1 MMMSQPPNDLYYTQY
16 NPITAVL
23 LFQPTGP
30 TLIEKIPS
38 LIKGSNV
45 QTTTRE
51 ANWQALSASLGDRPK
66 DMKIWVEAYG
76 CTASMGD
83 SEMISGLLKDS
94 GYDLGSNERDSV
106 LSIIV
111 TCSVKDVTEHKMLHR
126 VGQLMKTGKPL
137 IIAGCL
143 PKANKKLLETKYPTA
158 SLLGPHA
165 INDTIGVVKS
175 AISGRRTI
183 ALEDSGSDKINL
195 PRVRLNPVTS
205 IIEIASGCMSGC
217 TFCQTKLAK
226 GQLRSYRIGDIL
238 RQFRYD
244 VQDGCKEIWLTSTDS
259 GCYGRDIGSNL
270 IELLKSCISVK
281 GDYQIRIGMMNP
293 MFLPDM
299 SKKLAEL
306 LVESDRIFKFLHIPM
321 QSGSDVILRKMKR
334 GHTAKIFVDAVKAFR
349 RKIPEV
355 TIATDVI
362 VGFPSETMDD
372 FKRTLEIIKIT
383 EPDIVNI
390 SKYGAR
396 PGTIAARFK
405 KINSQEIKVRS
416 RQTHLL
422 MNNIGLKRN
431 ALWKE
436 WEGEIIVD
444 QSDTKG
450 LQGRNYAY
458 KPIHVARSAADQVQ
472 LGDRIRVKIQDFSS
486 HILKGRLD
494 NDYDN

>member
-1 MMMSQPPNDLYYTQY
+1 
-16 NPITAVL
+16 
-23 LFQPTGP
+23 
-30 TLIEKIPS
+30 
-38 LIKGSNV
+38 
-45 QTTTRE
+45 
-51 ANWQALSASLGDRPK
+51 
-66 DMKIWVEAYG
+66 MKIWVEAYG
-76 CTASMGD
+76 CAANMGD
-83 SEMISGLLKDS
+83 SEMISGLLKES
-94 GYDLGSNERDSV
+94 GYDLGSNERESV

-126 VGQLMKTGKPL
+126 VGQLVKTGKPL

-165 INDTIGVVKS
+165 INGTIGVVKS
-175 AISGRRTI
+175 AISGRRAI
-183 ALEDSGSDKINL
+183 ALEDSASDKINL

-238 RQFRYD
+238 RQFRHD
-244 VQDGCKEIWLTSTDS
+244 VHDGCKEIWLTSTDS

-270 IELLKSCISVK
+270 IELLESCISVK

-293 MFLPDM
+293 MFLTDM
-299 SKKLAEL
+299 SKKLVDL
-306 LVESDRIFKFLHIPM
+306 FVESDRIFKFLHIPI

-334 GHTAKIFVDAVKAFR
+334 GHTAKIFVDTVKAFR
-349 RKIPEV
+349 SKIPEV

-372 FKRTLEIIKIT
+372 FKRTLDIIEIT

-396 PGTIAARFK
+396 PGTVAARFK
-405 KINSQEIKVRS
+405 KISSQMVKVRS
-416 RQTHLL
+416 RQMHLL
-422 MNNIGLKRN
+422 INNIGLKRN

-458 KPIHVARSAADQVQ
+458 KPIHVARSAGDQVQ
-472 LGDRIRVKIQDFSS
+472 LGDRIRVKIQEFSS
-486 HILKGRLD
+486 HILRARLD
-494 NDYDN
+494 NNYDN

>member
-1 MMMSQPPNDLYYTQY
+1 M
-16 NPITAVL
+16 
-23 LFQPTGP
+23 
-30 TLIEKIPS
+30 
-38 LIKGSNV
+38 IKGSNL
-45 QTTTRE
+45 QTNSRE
-51 ANWQALSASLGDRPK
+51 APWQALSASLDDGSK
-66 DMKIWVEAYG
+66 NMKIWVEAYG
-76 CTASMGD
+76 CAASMGD
-83 SEMISGLLKDS
+83 SEMVRGLLMDG
-94 GYDLGSNERDSV
+94 GYELSKNEREGV
-106 LSIIV
+106 LSIII

-143 PKANKKLLETKYPTA
+143 PKANTKLLETKYPTA

-165 INDTIGVVKS
+165 INGTIDIVKS
-175 AISGRRTI
+175 AISGKRVI
-183 ALEDSGSDKINL
+183 ALEDSASDKINL

-238 RQFRYD
+238 RQFRHD
-244 VQDGCKEIWLTSTDS
+244 VNDGCKEIWLTSTDS

-270 IELLKSCISVK
+270 IELLESCISIK

-293 MFLPDM
+293 TFLPDM
-299 SKKLAEL
+299 SKRLVEIF
-306 LVESDRIFKFLHIPM
+306 VESDRIFKFLHIPI

-334 GHTAKIFVDAVKAFR
+334 GHTGKIFVDTVKAFR
-349 RKIPEV
+349 SKIPEV

-372 FKRTLEIIKIT
+372 FERTLEIIKVT
-383 EPDIVNI
+383 EPDVVNI

-396 PGTIAARFK
+396 PGTVAAKSK
-405 KINSQEIKVRS
+405 KVTSQMIKVRS
-416 RQTHLL
+416 KQMHLL
-422 MNNIGLKRN
+422 VNNIGLKRN

-444 QSDTKG
+444 RSDSEG

-458 KPIHVARSAADQVQ
+458 KPIHLPRAAGKQVQ
-472 LGDRIRVKIQDFSS
+472 LGERIRVKIQEFSS
-486 HILKGRLD
+486 HILRGKLD
-494 NDYDN
+494 NIYDK